1 MIFNAFFE
9 LLNLFILLLLEFPHL
24 LHKLTFFQA
33 LFSIYLCPLLREL
46 LEVQQVLDAELLH
59 FQELANCR
67 VGVLT
72 HFIVKIGIHEVV
84 QVVSHG
90 LQVPL
95 HELQNEKI
103 L

>member
-1 MIFNAFFE
+1 MIFNAFLK
-9 LLNLFILLLLEFPHL
+9 LLNLFILLFLEFPHL
-24 LHKLTFFQA
+24 LHELTFFQA
-33 LFSIYLCPLLREL
+33 FFSVYLCPLLREL
-46 LEVQQVLDAELLH
+46 LEVQQVLDPELLH

-67 VGVLT
+67 VRVLT
-72 HFIVKIGIHEVV
+72 HFIVKIGVHKVV

-95 HELQNEKI
+95 HELQYERI